1 MSQMDF
7 KISQQELQAY
17 ELCARKLRSD
27 EFRRLVSG
35 LFNTFKRK

>member
-1 MSQMDF
+1 MDF

-27 EFRRLVSG
+27 ELRRLVSG